1 VTELAD
7 TLTREH
13 GLAFKASHAVAV
25 RLVAGARATPNQPLA
40 SLLRDVSKAVTG
52 TAIVYSDER
61 LAEILSPRHFVA
73 VRTTHG
79 GPSPSEIGRA
89 IGESKNTLS
98 EDEDWLR
105 CARERLRAAGEK
117 LKDAADR
124 L

>member
-1 VTELAD
+1 
-7 TLTREH
+7 
-13 GLAFKASHAVAV
+13 V

-40 SLLRDVSKAVTG
+40 PLLRDVSKAVTG

-79 GPSPSEIGRA
+79 GPSPSEIARA